1 MVGYKCMGD
10 LGGVG
15 RQRGCIGGV
24 HISLYGNGGGIV
36 SPGGVTTSVGNILT
50 LVSLSVFDLPV
61 LMVVNML
68 YLYPYFSLSLFS
80 YPLFGGKPPH

>member
-15 RQRGCIGGV
+15 RQCGCIGGI
-24 HISLYGNGGGIV
+24 HISLYGNGGGLV
-36 SPGGVTTSVGNILT
+36 SPGGVTTSVGKILT

-61 LMVVNML
+61 LMVVTML
-68 YLYPYFSLSLFS
+68 
-80 YPLFGGKPPH
+80 